1 MTADRLEDAAVDT
14 LNVEFVAIAVFSA
27 APAIA
32 DGEIASSPEPWDNN
46 MGESFPKPLA
56 EDKAV
61 DLGEVGADAREGWVE
76 TPGGLVN
83 KYGWPGMFD
92 EWPVGSR
99 FIQNFRI
106 DNNPD
111 KWRPFV
117 DAAMAGS

>member
-56 EDKAV
+56 EDK
-61 DLGEVGADAREGWVE
+61 
-76 TPGGLVN
+76 
-83 KYGWPGMFD
+83 
-92 EWPVGSR
+92 
-99 FIQNFRI
+99 
-106 DNNPD
+106 
-111 KWRPFV
+111 
-117 DAAMAGS
+117 MAGRLALHPELPDRQQPGQVATLRGRRDGRFVTRTSASGTRAGAGNRAERQATSGIGV